1 MGAIDNLNAKLDGII
16 KGSGLKSLTDA
27 EVRELIPLAQQY
39 KGGSKFT
46 NITDAR
52 TFLTSSQFIGKS
64 ASEINS
70 IMTQGLTG
78 AGVEEYG
85 TKVNTRVSAQD
96 PDVLMKL
103 VDQTYQA
110 TLGRNATKDEQKVR
124 LQELQKMINVG
135 TKTTTTT
142 FKGGSTTKDTVGFSG
157 ERAQAEMATAIEKEA
172 PGDLEDK
179 RQIDFHNFILKNMG
193 G

>member
-1 MGAIDNLNAKLDGII
+1 MENFTTKLKGANKGNGIT
-16 KGSGLKSLTDA
+16 LLTDD
-27 EVRELIPLAQQY
+27 EVRGLIPLAQKY
-39 KGGSKFT
+39 KGGPKFK
-46 NITDAR
+46 NMTDAK
-52 TFLTSSQFIGKS
+52 TYFLSSQFLNKS
-64 ASEINS
+64 ALEVSS
-70 IMTQGLTG
+70 LMTGGLLG
-78 AGVEEYG
+78 DGEEEYG

-124 LQELQKMINVG
+124 LQELQKMIDAG

-142 FKGGSTTKDTVGFSG
+142 FKGGSTTKDTIGFSG
-157 ERAQAEMATAIEKEA
+157 ERAQAEMATAIKQEA

-179 RQIDFHNFILKNMG
+179 RQLDFHNFILKNMG